1 MKTRESGM
9 PDEARWES
17 FFDPAKALA
26 LLGLPPE
33 ARDVVEFGGGYG
45 AFTMAAAR
53 LVRGPIHAFD
63 IESDLVVTVRGKARQ
78 GGLSNVVC
86 EVRDFVEQGTGLAA
100 ATADYAMLFN
110 ILHDEQPEV
119 LLREAWRVLRPL
131 GRLGIMH
138 WNYDPSTPRGPS
150 LSIRPRPEDC
160 RVWAE
165 AAGFQ
170 LLAPGIIN
178 LPPYHY
184 GMVMGKGAGG

>member
-26 LLGLPPE
+26 LLGLTPE
-33 ARDVVEFGGGYG
+33 ARDVVEFGCGYG
-45 AFTMAAAR
+45 TFTMAAAR